1 MRRNTCDHG
10 SKNHALGT
18 GPKPE
23 KDGFR
28 RRHAVRYG
36 DERIRRAVVSGA
48 SPLPLPAR
56 STLYT
61 QLALLFLYGNGF
73 VSVAV
78 LLGNLPQSAADQKQT
93 PLRAGDSAARRAVC
107 SLYRLSVHGLVLLLQ
122 RSGRVRSRTC
132 ILSPVCLKLRLRYSG
147 FGHQPYRHDLE
158 KDFRTKAGLRGNAVV
173 RATAHYLRD
182 IAILFSG
189 LAYNV
194 RFAYLIVPFD
204 LHQFAPVANM
214 FGSADRHQQ
223 SQKTADGIVRA
234 YQETFGRQ
242 GPVLPFPRHR
252 LF

>member
-1 MRRNTCDHG
+1 MAEGSGKTSYVAPKTRHPAVYTTDRRSGREIRRGESLSRRTIEKNGKSDVLRNKSAMRRNTCDHG

-48 SPLPLPAR
+48 SPLPLPAH

-61 QLALLFLYGNGF
+61 QLALLYLYGNGV

-93 PLRAGDSAARRAVC
+93 PLRAGDSAARRAVR

-173 RATAHYLRD
+173 RATAHCLRD
-182 IAILFSG
+182 IAILFFRTC
-189 LAYNV
+189 L
-194 RFAYLIVPFD
+194 
-204 LHQFAPVANM
+204 
-214 FGSADRHQQ
+214 
-223 SQKTADGIVRA
+223 
-234 YQETFGRQ
+234 
-242 GPVLPFPRHR
+242 
-252 LF
+252 